1 VQEKVDNDE
10 GKTTEG
16 SSVAIEEVKEVEP

>member
-1 VQEKVDNDE
+1 VQEKEDKDE
-10 GKTTEG
+10 GKTPDE